1 MMLALAGFGVVTSL
15 WQAMLM
21 ALLLEG
27 SLTVLVV
34 IWYTALQR
42 LVPARLLGRVS
53 SIDWLMTQ
61 AGVPLSF
68 ALVGPAAAAFGVR
81 PTLVVAG
88 LGGAAIVLAFL
99 FFVPGSRAPER
110 DGRLAAAA
118 PTEAPVREPNA
129 AGRI

>member
-1 MMLALAGFGVVTSL
+1 LP
-15 WQAMLM
+15 QAMLM
-21 ALLLEG
+21 AILLEG

-42 LVPARLLGRVS
+42 LVPERLLGRVS

-99 FFVPGSRAPER
+99 FVPGARAPER
-110 DGRLAAAA
+110 DGRLAS
-118 PTEAPVREPNA
+118 NA
-129 AGRI
+129 TDVPCGGRCPRPRSDPHTGLRLSSRPR

>member
-1 MMLALAGFGVVTSL
+1 MMFALAGFGVVTSL

-21 ALLLEG
+21 AILLEG

-34 IWYTALQR
+34 IWYSALQR

-81 PTLVVAG
+81 PTLVAAG
-88 LGGAAIVLAFL
+88 LGGAVIVLAFL
-99 FFVPGSRAPER
+99 FVPGSRAPER
-110 DGRLAAAA
+110 DGRLAPAA
-118 PTEAPVREPNA
+118 PTEAPEHEPNA
-129 AGRI
+129 AGRV

>member
-15 WQAMLM
+15 LQAMLM
-21 ALLLEG
+21 AVVLEG

-42 LVPARLLGRVS
+42 LVPERLLGRVS

-88 LGGAAIVLAFL
+88 LVGAAIVIAFL
-99 FFVPGSRAPER
+99 FVPGARAPER
-110 DGRLAAAA
+110 DGRLAPTETDAAA
-118 PTEAPVREPNA
+118 QEQSPARQ
-129 AGRI
+129 I